1 MLRCLRSLT
10 NGKTQLLV
18 IAGCNGA
25 GKSSYSRIL
34 SPEGIAVF
42 GYDKHFL
49 EIYSSIIPTDFQDQ
63 MAHNM
68 TFQKLETQIDQAIDA
83 GKSFAYETNFNSDPL
98 HWPLIFK
105 AKGYAVNMIYFCLN
119 SVEEAQ
125 KRVAIR
131 VENGGH
137 FVPDSEIISF
147 WSRLLM
153 PGIFSFFGQN
163 TSTIEGSIASF
174 LVIVFT
180 ASILSWAIS
189 INFAKSLSLIAS
201 SFFFINR
208 I

>member
-1 MLRCLRSLT
+1 MGSP
-10 NGKTQLLV
+10 QLLV

-34 SPEGIAVF
+34 SPEGIEAF
-42 GYDKHFL
+42 DYDKHFL

-68 TFQKLETQIDQAIDA
+68 TFQKLETQIDQAIEA

-137 FVPDSEIISF
+137 FVPNSEIISRF
-147 WSRLLM
+147 KAGYCNLDE
-153 PGIFSFFGQN
+153 FFGFFDTLHLFN
-163 TSTIEGSIASF
+163 SSTYGKAPDYCLTFQKGKLVKKASLPTFLEG
-174 LVIVFT
+174 
-180 ASILSWAIS
+180 
-189 INFAKSLSLIAS
+189 
-201 SFFFINR
+201 FIPMLYKQTFS
-208 I
+208 

>member
-1 MLRCLRSLT
+1 ME
-10 NGKTQLLV
+10 KPQLLV

-25 GKSSYSRIL
+25 GKSSYSGIL

-42 GYDKHFL
+42 DYDKHFL

-83 GKSFAYETNFNSDPL
+83 GRSFAYETNFNSDPL
-98 HWPLIFK
+98 YWPLIFK
-105 AKGYAVNMIYFCLN
+105 AKGYVVNMIYFCLN

-137 FVPDSEIISF
+137 FVPDSEIMNRFNAGYSNLDEF
-147 WSRLLM
+147 FVFFDTLHLFNSSTYGKAPDYCLTFRKGELVKKSDL
-153 PGIFSFFGQN
+153 PIFL
-163 TSTIEGSIASF
+163 ED
-174 LVIVFT
+174 FT
-180 ASILSWAIS
+180 PKLYKQA
-189 INFAKSLSLIAS
+189 
-201 SFFFINR
+201 FIKM
-208 I
+208 

>member
-1 MLRCLRSLT
+1 MESP
-10 NGKTQLLV
+10 QLLV

-42 GYDKHFL
+42 DYDKHFL
-49 EIYSSIIPTDFQDQ
+49 EIYSSIISTDFQDQ
-63 MAHNM
+63 MAHNK
-68 TFQKLETQIDQAIDA
+68 TFQKLETQIDQAIEA

-105 AKGYAVNMIYFCLN
+105 AKGYVVNMIYFCLN

-137 FVPDSEIISF
+137 FVPDNEIIIRFNAGYSNLDESF
-147 WSRLLM
+147 GFFDTLHLFNSSTYGKAPEYCLTIQNGELVKKANLPVFLEDLTPRLYK
-153 PGIFSFFGQN
+153 Q
-163 TSTIEGSIASF
+163 
-174 LVIVFT
+174 VFKK
-180 ASILSWAIS
+180 I
-189 INFAKSLSLIAS
+189 
-201 SFFFINR
+201 
-208 I
+208 